1 MKKEIKEF
9 YIKIDTMNK
18 DDVSV
23 TITTTNGNEELMMS
37 IPKIINM
44 LNAEVSKESEKTAEP
59 VLPKEW
65 ELEKCKE
72 YFYLTYD
79 ARVINHYPLDTK
91 LKDNRNRTLLPSK
104 ESAKNVW
111 ALCQLLTMRDRYV
124 GDWKPDWNNTNTT
137 KYCII
142 SRCNVISVENWYN
155 VKQTLSFPTEELAK
169 EFLKNFKPLIEEAGD
184 LI

>member
-44 LNAEVSKESEKTAEP
+44 LNAEVSKESEKPAEP

-65 ELEKCKE
+65 ELEKNDMYYYISSNSNIIDYRCN
-72 YFYLTYD
+72 D
-79 ARVINHYPLDTK
+79 SDI
-91 LKDNRNRTLLPSK
+91 DNTNCLPSL
-104 ESAKNVW
+104 ESAKNVL

-124 GDWKPDWNNTNTT
+124 GNWKPDWTNDKIL

-142 SRCNVISVENWYN
+142 SRYGVILVENWYN
-155 VKQTLSFPTEELAK
+155 VKRTLSFPTEELAK
-169 EFLKNFKPLIEEAGD
+169 EFLNNFKPLIEEAGD